1 MEVRLIVAA
10 ILAFT
15 LGVAWDEM
23 PHPLLGWA
31 LFAALVTLV
40 WMAFHQGEDK

>member
-1 MEVRLIVAA
+1 MNWAIVAA
-10 ILAFT
+10 SILAFV

-31 LFAALVTLV
+31 LFAALVVLIWRV
-40 WMAFHQGEDK
+40 LSEGWKD